1 MKKSLVLVLVVL
13 LSFFA
18 VYANGASETTSSTEA
33 ENKEPVV
40 VNFWHSLNVGANADT
55 LNEIIEDF
63 NNTIGKEEGIVVVGT
78 YQGGYTD
85 IKTKVLASL
94 AAGEEVA
101 QIIQG
106 ERSNNIPT
114 YWDEGILCD
123 MTEYIENSD
132 VIDMDNFVD
141 ALTGFSYSPD
151 GEIIS
156 LPFIRTTFNLFYNKD
171 LFTEAGYPEPQS
183 WADIEAAAKAITK
196 VSDNGTVLV
205 SGLCFHHDFSVEYP
219 ICAAIGSEVISDE
232 GTNPVMLTD
241 GSMLELLTWWK
252 RGIDEGWIS
261 KYPTSNSSSVMS
273 SDLFNGRIG
282 AFLNSAANTGS
293 YVQAAKELGFNL
305 GVVSFP
311 AWYNGVRKV
320 PLSGTNIAMIAASN
334 SKEQLDAA
342 WRFIEFLESDE
353 QVTKI
358 AKTSG
363 CVVSTKSA
371 AESDEMQAYWAE
383 NPEYKV
389 GYEGVLN
396 YGCELPFSLYK
407 PNLPGCIK
415 APLSALI
422 LEGKGTPESAVAQM
436 VENASKQFPKVD
448 R

>member
-1 MKKSLVLVLVVL
+1 MKKSLILVLVAL

-18 VYANGASETTSSTEA
+18 VYANGASESTSSEA
-33 ENKEPVV
+33 KEKEPIV
-40 VNFWHSLNVGANADT
+40 VNFWHGLNAGTNQNA

-78 YQGGYTD
+78 YQGGYGD

-106 ERSNNIPT
+106 ERSNNIPV
-114 YWDEGILCD
+114 YWEEGILCD
-123 MTEYIENSD
+123 MTEYIKNSD

-171 LFTEAGYPEPQS
+171 LFTAAGYPEPQS
-183 WADIEAAAKAITK
+183 WEEVEAAAKAITK
-196 VSDNGTVLV
+196 VADNGEVLV
-205 SGLCFHHDFSVEYP
+205 SGLCFHHDFSIEYP
-219 ICAAIGSEVISDE
+219 ICAEIGSEILADG

-261 KYPTSNSSSVMS
+261 KYPTSNGSSVMS

-282 AFLNSAANTGS
+282 AFFNSAANTGA

-320 PLSGTNIAMIAASN
+320 PLSGTNIAMVAASN
-334 SKEQLDAA
+334 SQEKLDAA

-353 QVTKI
+353 QVIKI
-358 AKTSG
+358 AKASG
-363 CVVSTKSA
+363 CVLSTKSA
-371 AESDEMQAYWAE
+371 AASDEMQEYWAE
-383 NPEYKV
+383 SPEYKV
-389 GYEGVLN
+389 AYEGVLN

-415 APLSALI
+415 GPLSSLI